1 MQKRGKHPDGPVA
14 ESRAPHRRHVM
25 LMIDPPIP
33 ARFEGIGRY
42 AREHGWRLT
51 LANRLVRAP
60 RGWSGDGAIVTL
72 RGDPAV
78 VRFADGLARRGIP
91 VVDVTCHRPD
101 VAIPRVLPDYRG
113 AGHVAAL
120 HFQNIGLKRAV
131 WFSTE
136 WSNVQALFC
145 TGLEEGMAQLGG
157 PRSVAA
163 DDPRT
168 GGPRSVAADDPRT
181 GGPRSVAADA
191 PRTEPGP
198 PAMRRIILSQLL
210 PRSRL
215 DDPDR
220 FAAVLSPRLRA
231 LPKPVGLLAYNDEE
245 AARVSALCLDIGI
258 QVPEEIAILGIG
270 NDAFLCENQA
280 VPISSVIDNLER
292 NGYEGAALL
301 DRLMDG
307 APIPDTPVVV
317 PCGGVCARRSTD
329 TFAAESP
336 VLREAVRLLSEH
348 LDHPPGIDRI
358 AQLTGVSRATLDR
371 LFLRELGRPPHAELL
386 RRRLTIARKLLRDTN
401 LPAAEISAQCG
412 FCNPAAFSAAFARA
426 EGLPPGKWRKSATEV
441 R

>member
-1 MQKRGKHPDGPVA
+1 
-14 ESRAPHRRHVM
+14 M

-91 VVDVTCHRPD
+91 VVDITCHRPD
-101 VAIPRVLPDYRG
+101 ISIPRVLPDYRG
-113 AGHVAAL
+113 AGRVAAL

-136 WSNVQALFC
+136 WSNAQALFC
-145 TGLEEGMAQLGG
+145 TGLEEGMAEMSPTPPPLS
-157 PRSVAA
+157 R
-163 DDPRT
+163 
-168 GGPRSVAADDPRT
+168 
-181 GGPRSVAADA
+181 DA
-191 PRTEPGP
+191 ESTSP
-198 PAMRRIILSQLL
+198 PSGDAGAMRRIILSQLL

-215 DDPDR
+215 DNPDR

-258 QVPEEIAILGIG
+258 QIPEEIAILGIG

-307 APIPDTPVVV
+307 APAPDTPVVV

-336 VLREAVRLLSEH
+336 VLREAVRLLTEH
-348 LDHPPGIDRI
+348 LDRPPGINRI

-386 RRRLTIARKLLRDTN
+386 RRRLVKAKELLRDTD
-401 LPAAEISAQCG
+401 LPAAEISSLCG

-426 EGLPPGKWRKSATEV
+426 EGLPPGKWRKSAT
-441 R
+441 

>member
-1 MQKRGKHPDGPVA
+1 MQTLRKTRNGLA
-14 ESRAPHRRHVM
+14 ASARATNRRHVM

-33 ARFEGIGRY
+33 ARFEGIGRF

-60 RGWSGDGAIVTL
+60 RGWDGDGALVTL
-72 RGDPAV
+72 GGK
-78 VRFADGLARRGIP
+78 DGLPFEEALKQVAEATLPADTYIRLNVRLGVGELPGPDWTDAAR
-91 VVDVTCHRPD
+91 
-101 VAIPRVLPDYRG
+101 
-113 AGHVAAL
+113 
-120 HFQNIGLKRAV
+120 HFLDIGLKRAI

-136 WSNVQALFC
+136 WSNAQALFC
-145 TGLEEGMAQLGG
+145 KGLEEGMEAEPTASHPG
-157 PRSVAA
+157 VAG
-163 DDPRT
+163 T
-168 GGPRSVAADDPRT
+168 
-181 GGPRSVAADA
+181 
-191 PRTEPGP
+191 
-198 PAMRRIILSQLL
+198 MRRIILSRLL

-220 FAAVLSPRLRA
+220 FAAVLAPRLRA
-231 LPKPVGLLAYNDEE
+231 LPKPIGILAYNDEE

-258 QVPEEIAILGIG
+258 QIPEEAAILGIG

-307 APIPDTPVVV
+307 APAPDTPVVV

-336 VLREAVRLLSEH
+336 VLRQAVRLLTER

-386 RRRLTIARKLLRDTN
+386 RRRLARARELLRDTD

-426 EGLPPGKWRKSATEV
+426 EGLPPGKWRKSAT
-441 R
+441 

>member
-1 MQKRGKHPDGPVA
+1 MQTLRKTRNGLA
-14 ESRAPHRRHVM
+14 SSARATNRRHVM

-33 ARFEGIGRY
+33 ARFEGIGRF

-51 LANRLVRAP
+51 LANRLVRTP

-72 RGDPAV
+72 RDDPSV
-78 VRFADGLARRGIP
+78 QRFAEGLARRGIP
-91 VVDVTCHRPD
+91 VVDITYHRPD
-101 VAIPRVLPDYRG
+101 VDIPRVLPDYRG
-113 AGHVAAL
+113 AGLVAAR
-120 HFQNIGLKRAV
+120 HFLDIGLKRAI

-136 WSNVQALFC
+136 WSNAQALFC
-145 TGLEEGMAQLGG
+145 KGLEEGMEAEPTASHPG
-157 PRSVAA
+157 VA
-163 DDPRT
+163 
-168 GGPRSVAADDPRT
+168 G
-181 GGPRSVAADA
+181 
-191 PRTEPGP
+191 
-198 PAMRRIILSQLL
+198 AMRRIILSRLL

-220 FAAVLSPRLRA
+220 FAAVLAPRLRA
-231 LPKPVGLLAYNDEE
+231 LPKPVGILAYNDEE

-258 QVPEEIAILGIG
+258 QIPEEAAILGIG

-307 APIPDTPVVV
+307 APAPDTPVVV

-336 VLREAVRLLSEH
+336 VLRKAVRLLSER

-386 RRRLTIARKLLRDTN
+386 RRRLARARELLRDTD
-401 LPAAEISAQCG
+401 LPAAEISTQCG
-412 FCNPAAFSAAFARA
+412 FCNPAAFSAAFAKA
-426 EGLPPGKWRKSATEV
+426 EGLPPGKWRKSAT
-441 R
+441 

>member
-1 MQKRGKHPDGPVA
+1 
-14 ESRAPHRRHVM
+14 M

-33 ARFEGIGRY
+33 ARFEGLGRY

-72 RGDPAV
+72 RGDPVV

-91 VVDVTCHRPD
+91 VVDITCHRPD

-145 TGLEEGMAQLGG
+145 AGLEEGMAQWGG
-157 PRSVAA
+157 V
-163 DDPRT
+163 
-168 GGPRSVAADDPRT
+168 
-181 GGPRSVAADA
+181 RSVAADA
-191 PRTEPGP
+191 ARTEPDP
-198 PAMRRIILSQLL
+198 PAMRRIILSRLL

-258 QVPEEIAILGIG
+258 QIPEEIAILGIG

-307 APIPDTPVVV
+307 APVPDTPAVV

-336 VLREAVRLLSEH
+336 VLREAVRLLTEH
-348 LDHPPGIDRI
+348 LDRPPGINRI

-386 RRRLTIARKLLRDTN
+386 RRRLTTARELLRDTD

-426 EGLPPGKWRKSATEV
+426 EGLPPGKWRKSATNASAS
-441 R
+441 RMAR